1 MTETVT
7 MGTGISW
14 LAASVLPLL
23 LVAARLGG
31 LALFAPV
38 LGSPVIAS
46 KVKVLLF
53 LGLAM
58 ASMPVL
64 SSSGVLEGVA
74 ELSLWQLLAA
84 LALEIVVG
92 ALIGFIALMPMFAMQ
107 TGGLIMAQQMGLGFA
122 RFYNPAMGDEADVLE
137 NMFFLLALVAFIS
150 LGGID
155 WTVLAVLNSYF
166 YVSVGA
172 LQLDASIA
180 QVLSGLIMASIEVG
194 MRVAAPLLAL
204 VFLETIAMGFIAKTV
219 PQLNIL
225 SLGFPLRIMV
235 GLGTIIA
242 GVTVLGGVL
251 VQYIDQVLD
260 VMMSW
265 YVQGGVPV
273 G

>member
-1 MTETVT
+1 MSAAVN
-7 MGTGISW
+7 W
-14 LAASVLPLL
+14 LGASVVPLL

-38 LGSPVIAS
+38 LGSPVIAARI
-46 KVKVLLF
+46 KIFLF
-53 LGLAM
+53 LGLA
-58 ASMPVL
+58 AATLPVL
-64 SSSGVLEGVA
+64 GSSGALAGASEFTM
-74 ELSLWQLLAA
+74 WQLVAA
-84 LALEIVVG
+84 LAVEIVVG

-122 RFYNPAMGDEADVLE
+122 RFYNPALGDEADVLE
-137 NMFFLLALVAFIS
+137 NTFFLLALVTFIG

-155 WTVLAVLNSYF
+155 WTVLAVLNSYM
-166 YVSVGA
+166 YVQVGA
-172 LQLDASIA
+172 LQLDASIPHL
-180 QVLSGLIMASIEVG
+180 LSGLIMASIEIG

-251 VQYIDQVLD
+251 VQYVDQVLM
-260 VMMSW
+260 VMMDW
-265 YVQGGVPV
+265 YVQAGGPV

>member
-1 MTETVT
+1 MARSLRGAVAA
-7 MGTGISW
+7 GGGPPRGPRALRPGAG
-14 LAASVLPLL
+14 LARHRGAREDLPLPGPGRG
-23 LVAARLGG
+23 VAAGARVLGG
-31 LALFAPV
+31 PRRD
-38 LGSPVIAS
+38 LG
-46 KVKVLLF
+46 
-53 LGLAM
+53 
-58 ASMPVL
+58 
-64 SSSGVLEGVA
+64 
-74 ELSLWQLLAA
+74 A
-84 LALEIVVG
+84 LALATAGRDGDRGGGG

-122 RFYNPAMGDEADVLE
+122 RFYNPAVGDEADVLE
-137 NMFFLLALVAFIS
+137 NMFFLLALVTFIG

-155 WTVLAVLNSYF
+155 WTVLAVLNSYH
-166 YVSVGA
+166 YVQVGA
-172 LQLDASIA
+172 LQLDASIPHL
-180 QVLSGLIMASIEVG
+180 LSGLIMASIEVG

-251 VQYIDQVLD
+251 VQYVDQVLV
-260 VMMSW
+260 VMMDW
-265 YVQGGVPV
+265 YLHEGVAD